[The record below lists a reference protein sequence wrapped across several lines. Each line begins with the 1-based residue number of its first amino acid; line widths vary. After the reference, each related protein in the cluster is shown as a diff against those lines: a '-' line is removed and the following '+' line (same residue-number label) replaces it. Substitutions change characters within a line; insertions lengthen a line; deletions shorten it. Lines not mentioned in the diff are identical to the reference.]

1 MDRSFFKSLEII
13 FQNEKNDCIAQKQS
27 SYLRNLF
34 PFFGIT
40 KPRVSKIANDFS
52 KVIPFHSSILR
63 HLWEQNEREYQYVA
77 ILLARKNI
85 KSFQQEDIT
94 LLEKMIR
101 EKSWWDSVDDI
112 AANLV
117 GPHLVRFP
125 KLLNQMDQW
134 IEDSSFW
141 IRRTALIF
149 QLRYKEK
156 TDHNR
161 LFHFIE
167 TQMDEKEFFIRKA
180 IGWAL
185 REYSKTNPNGVRN
198 FVNKQ
203 RKNLSPLSIKE
214 ASKYL

>member
-1 MDRSFFKSLEII
+1 MDKSFFKSLEII
-13 FQNEKNDCIAQKQS
+13 FQNEKNDSIAQKQS

-34 PFFGIT
+34 PFFGIV
-40 KPRVSKIANDFS
+40 KPRVSKIADNFA
-52 KVIPFHSSILR
+52 KEIPFDSSILW
-63 HLWEQNEREYQYVA
+63 HLWEQNEREYQYIA

-85 KSFQQEDIT
+85 KSFQQEDIV

-112 AANLV
+112 AANLI
-117 GPHLVRFP
+117 GPHLLRFP
-125 KLLNQMDQW
+125 KLLNQMDEW

-156 TDHNR
+156 TDQKR

-167 TQMDEKEFFIRKA
+167 RQMDEKEFFIRKA

-185 REYSKTNPNGVRN
+185 REYSKTNPDGVRN

-203 RKNLSPLSIKE
+203 KENLSPLSIKE